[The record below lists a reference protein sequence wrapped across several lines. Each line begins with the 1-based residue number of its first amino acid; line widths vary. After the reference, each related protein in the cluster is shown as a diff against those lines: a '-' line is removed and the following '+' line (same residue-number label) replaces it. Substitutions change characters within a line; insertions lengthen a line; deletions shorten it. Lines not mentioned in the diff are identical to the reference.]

1 MISGEIVED
10 RYIVLGAGGHAKIV
24 LDILKKQGKF
34 IYGLTDASIPKG
46 ETCMGYP
53 VIGDDT
59 ELPFLLKKGI
69 CNAVMGIGHVGY
81 PKVRNSVYKKTL
93 EIGFSFPNLIHPTAV
108 IADTVEMGEGSL
120 FAAQCVVNA
129 DAKIG
134 TLCIV
139 NTLAVIEHEV
149 NIGDGVHIAPHAT
162 VLGQASVGQNSFIG
176 AGSIVLQGVHVGKN
190 CIIGAGSVVLHDIE
204 DNCIMVGNPARLLRR
219 RK

>member
-1 MISGEIVED
+1 
-10 RYIVLGAGGHAKIV
+10 
-24 LDILKKQGKF
+24 
-34 IYGLTDASIPKG
+34 
-46 ETCMGYP
+46 MGYP

-81 PKVRNSVYKKTL
+81 PKVRNSVYKQTL

-149 NIGDGVHIAPHAT
+149 NIGDCTTCNGFRSGFGWTEFLYRGRKHCIA
-162 VLGQASVGQNSFIG
+162 G
-176 AGSIVLQGVHVGKN
+176 GSCREKLYHRSRE
-190 CIIGAGSVVLHDIE
+190 CCA
-204 DNCIMVGNPARLLRR
+204 A
-219 RK
+219 